1 MEFETSK
8 NLSGVGAVL
17 MFISVLPYISGYTFG
32 LLGLVGLILLLLGMK
47 GLAEYYQESS
57 IFNNALYGSIAA
69 IVGGFTSIAVIIYAA
84 FGLLADLMPNWNG
97 DWTSI
102 PQLDFS
108 NITANVNLSTIGS
121 FAAMAL
127 LALVILFVFVVV
139 VAVLYRKSLNTLKD
153 KSGVGMFGTAG
164 TVLLIGSVLTIIV
177 VGIFLVWI
185 AVLLAAIGFFQ
196 LQPSRPASAQIA

>member
-1 MEFETSK
+1 
-8 NLSGVGAVL
+8 

-47 GLAEYYQESS
+47 GLADYYQEAS

-69 IVGGFTSIAVIIYAA
+69 IVGSVTSVAVIVYAA

-108 NITANVNLSTIGS
+108 DVTANVDLSTVGS
-121 FAAMAL
+121 FVAIAL

-196 LQPSRPASAQIA
+196 LQPSSRATSTQPM